1 MSRPSPTATSI
12 AQPMSA
18 TCSPAWPNRAAL
30 SRRLWMRAQSS
41 YDYAIVR
48 VVPRVERGEFVNAG
62 VILFC
67 RTRRFLGARIALDVG
82 RLAALAPQVDI
93 TEVNRH
99 LAIIPLVC
107 AGGAGAGP
115 IGALPL
121 ADRFHWLVAPRSAMI
136 QTSPVHC
143 GLCDEPAAAL
153 ERLLESLVHPF
164 A

>member
-1 MSRPSPTATSI
+1 
-12 AQPMSA
+12 
-18 TCSPAWPNRAAL
+18 
-30 SRRLWMRAQSS
+30 MRAQSS

-67 RTRRFLGARIALDVG
+67 RTRRFLGARIWLDAA
-82 RLAALAPQVDI
+82 RIAALAPQLDI
-93 TEVNRH
+93 NELNRY

-107 AGGAGAGP
+107 AGGADAGP

-121 ADRFHWLVAPRSAMI
+121 AERFHWLVAPRSAMI
-136 QTSPVHC
+136 QTSPVHS
-143 GLCDEPAAAL
+143 GLCDAPEAAL
-153 ERLLESLVHPF
+153 NELLEALVRPI

>member
-1 MSRPSPTATSI
+1 
-12 AQPMSA
+12 
-18 TCSPAWPNRAAL
+18 
-30 SRRLWMRAQSS
+30 MRAQSS

-67 RTRRFLGARIALDVG
+67 RTRRFLSARIALDAG
-82 RLAALAPQVDI
+82 RLAALAPKLDI
-93 TEVNRH
+93 HELSQH
-99 LAIIPLVC
+99 LAVIPLVC
-107 AGGAGAGP
+107 SGGVAAGP

-136 QTSPVHC
+136 QTSPVHT
-143 GLCDEPAAAL
+143 GLCGAPDAAL
-153 ERLLESLVHPF
+153 DALLDALVRPL

>member
-1 MSRPSPTATSI
+1 
-12 AQPMSA
+12 
-18 TCSPAWPNRAAL
+18 
-30 SRRLWMRAQSS
+30 MRERSS

-67 RTRRFLGARIALDVG
+67 RTRRFLGARIALDAG
-82 RLAALAPQVDI
+82 RLAALAPWI
-93 TEVNRH
+93 EIEEVNRH

-107 AGGAGAGP
+107 AGGSAAGP
-115 IGALPL
+115 IGELPL

-143 GLCDEPAAAL
+143 GLCDAPEQAL
-153 ERLLESLVHPF
+153 DDLLDALVRPILPIRD
-164 A
+164 